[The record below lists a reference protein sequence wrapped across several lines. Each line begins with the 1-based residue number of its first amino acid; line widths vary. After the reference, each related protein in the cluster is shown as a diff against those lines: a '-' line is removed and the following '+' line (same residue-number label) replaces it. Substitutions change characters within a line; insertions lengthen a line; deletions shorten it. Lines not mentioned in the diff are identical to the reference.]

1 MADDHPKNLGGRPPL
16 EFKDEYC
23 EMLVNHMA
31 EGLSFETFGAIVD
44 CCKQTLYTWM
54 EKYPQFLDARRR
66 GDVKSQMYW
75 EKLGNQHI
83 INTSDSESQG
93 QGYGWSKSRS
103 INAAIY
109 KLHMAN
115 KFGWREKTE
124 VSSDQE
130 KPLQITMNYERKKKK
145 QVAE

>member
-1 MADDHPKNLGGRPPL
+1 
-16 EFKDEYC
+16 
-23 EMLVNHMA
+23 MLIDHMA
-31 EGLSFETFGAIVD
+31 QGLSFETFGAVVD
-44 CCKQTLYTWM
+44 VVKATLYRWVD
-54 EKYPQFLDARRR
+54 EKPEFRDAKEM
-66 GDVKSQMYW
+66 GTLKSQAFW
-75 EKLGNQHI
+75 EKLGTDNI
-83 INTSDSESQG
+83 INKSDSESQG

-130 KPLQITMNYERKKKK
+130 KPLTITMNYERKKKPK
-145 QVAE
+145 ADE